1 MTRIK
6 LCGLTRMEDIEAA
19 NRLLP
24 GYIGFVFA
32 KRSRRCVSPAQAA
45 ELKKRLDKRI
55 KAAGVFVDEKIST
68 IAELAE
74 KGVIDIIQL
83 HGSEDEEYISALRR
97 RTDKPIIKAFVI
109 SSSDDAAKAERSGA
123 DYILLDGGRGEG
135 TPFEWE
141 VLDRIEREYFL
152 AGGLN
157 AENVGAAVRKLRPFA
172 VDVSSGI
179 ETDGLKDYNKME
191 AFIKAVR
198 KEDKDD

>member
-24 GYIGFVFA
+24 GYVGFVFA

-83 HGSEDEEYISALRR
+83 HGSEDEEYISELRR

-141 VLDRIEREYFL
+141 VLDRIEREY
-152 AGGLN
+152 
-157 AENVGAAVRKLRPFA
+157 
-172 VDVSSGI
+172 
-179 ETDGLKDYNKME
+179 
-191 AFIKAVR
+191 
-198 KEDKDD
+198 

>member
-24 GYIGFVFA
+24 GYVGFVFA

>member
-24 GYIGFVFA
+24 GYVGFVFA

-83 HGSEDEEYISALRR
+83 HGSEDEEYISELRR